1 MDDEHPEPNPTSPRT
16 LLEAWAQGDRAA
28 GQTLLDRHF
37 DRLFR
42 FFELS
47 VPGMAE
53 DLIQDTLIA
62 ALEGRDRYRGDA
74 SFGAF
79 LMGIARNKVYMHWRT
94 RGRRPAQV
102 DIEDVSVEALGASP
116 SSIIARRDDEMRL
129 LVALRKIPLRA
140 QLMLQMHYWD
150 ELSGPDL
157 ALAFELPEGTV
168 RSRLRRAKQL
178 LRDALS
184 ELNAGVVMSDG
195 DDFDRWVSSVRES
208 LHR

>member
-1 MDDEHPEPNPTSPRT
+1 MQPNPTETRT
-16 LLEAWAQGDRAA
+16 LLDAWAGGDRAA
-28 GQTLLDRHF
+28 GQALLDRHF

-47 VPGMAE
+47 VPGHAE
-53 DLIQDTLIA
+53 DLIQDTLLA
-62 ALEGRDRYRGDA
+62 ALEGRDRYRGEA
-74 SFGAF
+74 GFGAF
-79 LMGIARNKVYMHWRT
+79 LMGIARNKVYMHWRA

-129 LVALRKIPLRA
+129 LAALRKIPLAA

-150 ELSGPDL
+150 RLTGPQL
-157 ALAFELPEGTV
+157 AVAFELPEGTV
-168 RSRLRRAKQL
+168 RSRLFRAKQL
-178 LRDALS
+178 LREAIE
-184 ELNAGVVMSDG
+184 ELNTGTAMSG
-195 DDFDRWVSSVRES
+195 DSFDAWVRAMQES